1 MHLFD
6 MTADDTTA
14 PEDATPRRGR
24 RGPRPSPVADSPAES
39 AVVAPAL
46 PARAIRP
53 LGDIEGA
60 PCDCG
65 TSLWEIMDEW
75 RGEWKV
81 ECWACYRRRK
91 MAVVVG
97 HLKPRSDFT
106 LRDGRFAGMT
116 LDEAAREPHG
126 LEVLRVYASGHK
138 RPEVREAVRKFLDG
152 CGPTR

>member
-6 MTADDTTA
+6 MTADETTA
-14 PEDATPRRGR
+14 PEDASPRRGR
-24 RGPRPSPVADSPAES
+24 RGPKPSPAAESPA
-39 AVVAPAL
+39 AVAPAPAP

-53 LGDIEGA
+53 LGDIEA
-60 PCDCG
+60 DPCDCG
-65 TSLWEIMDEW
+65 TSLWEIVDEW
-75 RGEWKV
+75 RGEWAV

-97 HLKPRSDFT
+97 YLKPRSDFT

-116 LDEAAREPHG
+116 LDEAAEEPHG
-126 LEVLRVYASGHK
+126 LEVLRVYASGHR